1 MVYGFMIPPCSL
13 IVGLSPRLLSPYHL
27 ILELLEPQKN
37 RHVPLFDSPVIVD
50 FPLGKSTPCC
60 IKISHR
66 FWLESESLKISRP
79 TKWSG
84 VYKVKNQE
92 EWSVKKIHYDRL

>member
-50 FPLGKSTPCC
+50 FTLGKSTPCC
-60 IKISHR
+60 IKISDR

-92 EWSVKKIHYDRL
+92 EWSVKKTYDRL